1 MGCERAID
9 SQHPGHNDL
18 GCAVR
23 GARTGRGWG
32 FVAAIILLSA
42 ASPNLILHGAAG
54 SEPEPHGTARAV
66 ISCPL
71 VVTQI
76 PVGGQRETHSA
87 HSASLLRMPYH
98 DGARILLVPPSS
110 SARVLTPGF
119 QSAADPNISFDG
131 KRMLFAGRRTV
142 ADGWAIYETTIG
154 TGAVRQITRTAGD
167 CRSPSYQGSMYT
179 ITEDA
184 PWHQITFVH
193 SEAGVV
199 NEFGTAPARAIWS
212 CKLDGSFAQRL
223 TYNLSSDFDPA
234 ILPDGRIVFAAWQRA
249 SFEHGLAGRVALM
262 GVNIDGIDLATLCG
276 NPGRRIQHMPCVTAG
291 GLVVFVE
298 ADSAPWDGAGML
310 SCVSLRRPLH
320 SYHQITTQSD
330 GLFHSPSGLPDG
342 RILVSRRPADGSS
355 PHAVYCL
362 DPISKRLE
370 PVFADSRFHCVQAQ
384 AVAPRPEPD
393 GRSSVLTP
401 EEPLGKLYCLDVY
414 KTDLKD
420 LSWFPRGA
428 AKKVRVLEGIPR
440 KAAGGDA
447 PSPAQSLPD
456 VPQLASRRILG
467 EAPVAADGSFNVE
480 VPANTPIQLQLLDE
494 RGLALRSCGW
504 IWTRN
509 HEPQGCI
516 GCHEDPELT
525 PANLLVDALTM
536 EPVSVA
542 VPLHKRQT
550 VDFRRDVMP
559 ILARKCAPCHAAAGS
574 ARRDVPEPVMDADA
588 ESLSQNRVVAQPP
601 PAVLGS
607 SAQPRAAVPRYG
619 MGFSAKG
626 LYETFLARAPASS
639 DRPLNWKYVE
649 PGKARTSPLV
659 WHVCGINTSRPWDG
673 GAAARPAKPI
683 PPDKS
688 PPLSPEEKA
697 LLIRWIDL
705 GATWEGIAASANLR
719 REVD

>member
-440 KAAGGDA
+440 KAAGGRA
-447 PSPAQSLPD
+447 VRRPS
-456 VPQLASRRILG
+456 G
-467 EAPVAADGSFNVE
+467 
-480 VPANTPIQLQLLDE
+480 
-494 RGLALRSCGW
+494 
-504 IWTRN
+504 
-509 HEPQGCI
+509 
-516 GCHEDPELT
+516 
-525 PANLLVDALTM
+525 
-536 EPVSVA
+536 
-542 VPLHKRQT
+542 
-550 VDFRRDVMP
+550 
-559 ILARKCAPCHAAAGS
+559 ARKGAG
-574 ARRDVPEPVMDADA
+574 AQRR
-588 ESLSQNRVVAQPP
+588 R
-601 PAVLGS
+601 
-607 SAQPRAAVPRYG
+607 
-619 MGFSAKG
+619 
-626 LYETFLARAPASS
+626 
-639 DRPLNWKYVE
+639 
-649 PGKARTSPLV
+649 
-659 WHVCGINTSRPWDG
+659 
-673 GAAARPAKPI
+673 
-683 PPDKS
+683 
-688 PPLSPEEKA
+688 
-697 LLIRWIDL
+697 
-705 GATWEGIAASANLR
+705 
-719 REVD
+719 